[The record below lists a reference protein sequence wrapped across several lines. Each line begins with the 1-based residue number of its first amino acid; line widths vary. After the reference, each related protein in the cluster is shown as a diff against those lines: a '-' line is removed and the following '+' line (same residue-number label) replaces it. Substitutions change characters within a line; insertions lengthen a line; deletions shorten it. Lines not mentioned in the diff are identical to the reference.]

1 MFERIPAAPPD
12 PIYNLTTECN
22 RDPNPRKLNL
32 GVGVYKNYA
41 GDIPV
46 LESVKAAEKAI
57 WEEETSKN
65 YLPIDGAPDFG
76 RRVRELL
83 LGQGS
88 PLVDA
93 PASITVQTPGGTGA
107 LRLACELIARNTPG
121 ARMWITD
128 PSWSNH
134 AQICRMS
141 ALGTH
146 TFPYYDAGSKSLA
159 VQDLFREVR
168 QMPSSDVL
176 MLHGCCHNPTGVDLA
191 LEHWQ
196 RLARLAAQGKFLILV
211 DFAYQGFGRGLDEDA
226 AGVRHLAQAGLPL
239 LICSSFSKNFGLYNE
254 RIGALTVLN
263 LDAPVATRILSQL
276 KVYAR
281 TLWSSPP
288 AHGAR
293 MVETVLGVP
302 ALRSQWEQELAVMR
316 DRINETRSLLAET
329 MQELGAST
337 DFSFLARQYGLFS
350 LTGIAPE
357 TVHAMR
363 DRHSIYFMSNGR
375 INVAGLTPDTI
386 PYFCRSYLEA
396 SA

>member
-1 MFERIPAAPPD
+1 MFEKIPAAPPD
-12 PIYNLTTECN
+12 PIYGLTTACN
-22 RDPNPRKLNL
+22 RDANPHKLNL
-32 GVGVYKNYA
+32 GVGVYKDYA
-41 GDIPV
+41 GNIPV
-46 LESVKAAEKAI
+46 LASVKAAEKTL

-76 RRVRELL
+76 WRVRELL
-83 LGQGS
+83 LGQEH
-88 PLVDA
+88 PLVHA

-134 AQICRMS
+134 AQICQHA
-141 ALGTH
+141 ALGVH
-146 TFPYYDAGSKSLA
+146 AFPYYDATSRSLA

-168 QMPSSDVL
+168 QVPSSDVL

-191 LEHWQ
+191 LEHWAK
-196 RLARLAAQGKFLILV
+196 LAQLAARGKFLILV
-211 DFAYQGFGRGLDEDA
+211 DFAYQGFGRGLDADA
-226 AGVRHLAQAGLPL
+226 AGLRHLAEAGLPL

-263 LDAPVATRILSQL
+263 LDEAVATRILSQL

-293 MVETVLGVP
+293 MVETVLGSP
-302 ALRSQWEQELAVMR
+302 QLRTQWTQELATMR

-329 MQELGAST
+329 MQELGAKT

-357 TVHAMR
+357 IVQAMQ
-363 DRHSIYFMSNGR
+363 DRHSIYFMANGR
-375 INVAGLTPDTI
+375 INVAGLTPSTI